1 MTKNEKKIY
10 HILCDNVKR
19 CRTYVIS
26 STNTTT
32 HITRAT
38 LCRATTTYD
47 HTVPCFCC
55 TCVDVVERTVRI
67 AHQYTIYARVR
78 RQPIVVCFVKSSP
91 KKSTPN
97 RQNDFI
103 WICAPQMERFIWNGT
118 DERDVSEHTKNAN
131 KRKRSIFGNRFL
143 VVKMTFYHRS
153 ICQIYSNNWQHI
165 FFSLSF
171 SLAVEYRNCVLLV
184 PIDLFDISVN
194 RHC

>member
-97 RQNDFI
+97 QTKRFYLNMCTANGAIHLKWNRRTRCEWTYEKCKQTKKVDIWKSISGSENDI
-103 WICAPQMERFIWNGT
+103 
-118 DERDVSEHTKNAN
+118 
-131 KRKRSIFGNRFL
+131 
-143 VVKMTFYHRS
+143 
-153 ICQIYSNNWQHI
+153 
-165 FFSLSF
+165 LS
-171 SLAVEYRNCVLLV
+171 SKHLPNLQ
-184 PIDLFDISVN
+184 
-194 RHC
+194 